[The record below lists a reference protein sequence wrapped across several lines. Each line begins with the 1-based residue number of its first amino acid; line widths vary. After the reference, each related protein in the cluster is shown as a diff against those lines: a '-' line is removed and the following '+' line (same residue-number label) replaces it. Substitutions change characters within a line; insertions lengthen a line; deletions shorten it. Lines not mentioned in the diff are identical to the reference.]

1 MNSLLC
7 GSVLWMTIQC
17 VQLQSLCKICR
28 PRLCT
33 VQIDLSKMTD
43 KLANEQ
49 MVEQRVLNEVNIH
62 CDKGLR
68 HPSIVRVCVLSEWK
82 CSWSELSK
90 LMCTAL

>member
-1 MNSLLC
+1 MC
-7 GSVLWMTIQC
+7 PAREY
-17 VQLQSLCKICR
+17 ICT
-28 PRLCT
+28 LHA

-68 HPSIVRVCVLSEWK
+68 HPSIVRVSVLSEQTN
-82 CSWSELSK
+82 SWWSKLSK
-90 LMCTAL
+90 Q

>member
-1 MNSLLC
+1 VCVCVCVCVCVRACVRVWMMVNVHTVHLEKCQLC
-7 GSVLWMTIQC
+7 N
-17 VQLQSLCKICR
+17 
-28 PRLCT
+28 

-68 HPSIVRVCVLSEWK
+68 HPSIVRVCVLS
-82 CSWSELSK
+82 
-90 LMCTAL
+90 